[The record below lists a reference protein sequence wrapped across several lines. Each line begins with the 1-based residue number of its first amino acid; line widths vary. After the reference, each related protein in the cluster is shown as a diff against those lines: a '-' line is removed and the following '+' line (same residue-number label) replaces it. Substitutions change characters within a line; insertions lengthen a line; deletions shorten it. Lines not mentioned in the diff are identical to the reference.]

1 MSNLLI
7 ILSRSQP
14 YRKLQKRANS
24 HFAQN
29 VTLYL
34 SVRSKNFWKHAEK
47 RRSKKSLLS
56 LLGKGRRPQ
65 RSRGPGARARALSTP
80 AFQGRTS
87 ESRLFCYVNLRSV
100 SGKVVQFLE
109 FGKCAKSKIDSLRF
123 GKVMIKMNVYL
134 RENHSKSYIIFELFF
149 PKSRSQTPPVFTL
162 SHLLKLWR
170 CQNSS

>member
-1 MSNLLI
+1 MSTLLI
-7 ILSRSQP
+7 SLIRSQP
-14 YRKLQKRANS
+14 YRKLQRRANS

-65 RSRGPGARARALSTP
+65 RSRGPGARARARALSTP

-109 FGKCAKSKIDSLRF
+109 FGKCAKSKIDSFRF
-123 GKVMIKMNVYL
+123 EKVMIKMSL
-134 RENHSKSYIIFELFF
+134 PKGKSLKSFHHFWIFR
-149 PKSRSQTPPVFTL
+149 P
-162 SHLLKLWR
+162 
-170 CQNSS
+170 

>member
-1 MSNLLI
+1 MT
-7 ILSRSQP
+7 RSQL
-14 YRKLQKRANS
+14 YQQLLRRANS
-24 HFAQN
+24 HFARN
-29 VTLYL
+29 LMLYL
-34 SVRSKNFWKHAEK
+34 FVHSKSFPKNPEK

-65 RSRGPGARARALSTP
+65 RSRGPGARARARARALSTP

-109 FGKCAKSKIDSLRF
+109 FGKCAKSKIDSFRF

-134 RENHSKSYIIFELFF
+134 RENYSKIYIIF
-149 PKSRSQTPPVFTL
+149 
-162 SHLLKLWR
+162 
-170 CQNSS
+170 

>member
-1 MSNLLI
+1 MTR
-7 ILSRSQP
+7 SRL
-14 YRKLQKRANS
+14 YRKLLKRANS
-24 HFAQN
+24 HFARN
-29 VTLYL
+29 LMLYL
-34 SVRSKNFWKHAEK
+34 FVHSKSFSKNAKK

-65 RSRGPGARARALSTP
+65 RSRGPGARARARARALSTP

-109 FGKCAKSKIDSLRF
+109 FGKCAKSKIDSFRF

-134 RENHSKSYIIFELFF
+134 RENYSKIYIIF
-149 PKSRSQTPPVFTL
+149 
-162 SHLLKLWR
+162 
-170 CQNSS
+170 

>member
-1 MSNLLI
+1 MH
-7 ILSRSQP
+7 
-14 YRKLQKRANS
+14 K
-24 HFAQN
+24 
-29 VTLYL
+29 
-34 SVRSKNFWKHAEK
+34 K
-47 RRSKKSLLS
+47 RRSKKYLLS

-65 RSRGPGARARALSTP
+65 RSRGPGARARARARALSTP

-134 RENHSKSYIIFELFF
+134 RENHSKVYIIFEFF
-149 PKSRSQTPPVFTL
+149 VPNSRSQNPPSL
-162 SHLLKLWR
+162 
-170 CQNSS
+170 

>member
-1 MSNLLI
+1 MTR
-7 ILSRSQP
+7 SRL
-14 YRKLQKRANS
+14 YRKLLRRANS

-29 VTLYL
+29 LMLHL
-34 SVRSKNFWKHAEK
+34 SVHSKSFSKNAKK

-65 RSRGPGARARALSTP
+65 RSRGPGARARARARALSTP

-162 SHLLKLWR
+162 SHLLKL
-170 CQNSS
+170 

>member
-1 MSNLLI
+1 MI
-7 ILSRSQP
+7 RSRL
-14 YRKLQKRANS
+14 YRKLLRRANS

-29 VTLYL
+29 LMLHL
-34 SVRSKNFWKHAEK
+34 SVHSKSFSKNAKN

-65 RSRGPGARARALSTP
+65 RSRGPGARARARARALSTP

-162 SHLLKLWR
+162 SHLLKL
-170 CQNSS
+170 

>member
-1 MSNLLI
+1 M
-7 ILSRSQP
+7 P
-14 YRKLQKRANS
+14 K
-24 HFAQN
+24 
-29 VTLYL
+29 
-34 SVRSKNFWKHAEK
+34 K
-47 RRSKKSLLS
+47 RRSKKYLLS

-65 RSRGPGARARALSTP
+65 RSRGPGARARARARALSTP

-162 SHLLKLWR
+162 SHLLKL
-170 CQNSS
+170 

>member
-1 MSNLLI
+1 ML
-7 ILSRSQP
+7 
-14 YRKLQKRANS
+14 
-24 HFAQN
+24 H
-29 VTLYL
+29 L
-34 SVRSKNFWKHAEK
+34 SVHSKSFWKIHK
-47 RRSKKSLLS
+47 KHRSKKYLLS

-65 RSRGPGARARALSTP
+65 RSRGPGARARARALSTP

>member
-1 MSNLLI
+1 MTR
-7 ILSRSQP
+7 SRL
-14 YRKLQKRANS
+14 YRKLLKRANS
-24 HFAQN
+24 HFARN
-29 VTLYL
+29 LMLYL
-34 SVRSKNFWKHAEK
+34 FVHSKSFSKNAKK

-65 RSRGPGARARALSTP
+65 RSRGPGARARARALSTP

-109 FGKCAKSKIDSLRF
+109 FGKCAKSKIDSFRF

-134 RENHSKSYIIFELFF
+134 RENYSKIYIIF
-149 PKSRSQTPPVFTL
+149 
-162 SHLLKLWR
+162 
-170 CQNSS
+170 

>member
-1 MSNLLI
+1 MH
-7 ILSRSQP
+7 
-14 YRKLQKRANS
+14 K
-24 HFAQN
+24 
-29 VTLYL
+29 
-34 SVRSKNFWKHAEK
+34 K
-47 RRSKKSLLS
+47 RRSKKYLLS

-65 RSRGPGARARALSTP
+65 RSRGPGARARARARALSTP

-162 SHLLKLWR
+162 SHLLKL
-170 CQNSS
+170 

>member
-1 MSNLLI
+1 M
-7 ILSRSQP
+7 
-14 YRKLQKRANS
+14 QK
-24 HFAQN
+24 
-29 VTLYL
+29 
-34 SVRSKNFWKHAEK
+34 K

-65 RSRGPGARARALSTP
+65 RSRGPGARARARARALSTP

-134 RENHSKSYIIFELFF
+134 RENHSKVYIIFEFF
-149 PKSRSQTPPVFTL
+149 VPNSRSQNPPSL
-162 SHLLKLWR
+162 CALPSAEILKMPK
-170 CQNSS
+170 

>member
-34 SVRSKNFWKHAEK
+34 SVRSKHFWKHAEK

-65 RSRGPGARARALSTP
+65 RSRGPGARARARARALSTP

-134 RENHSKSYIIFELFF
+134 RENHSKFYIIF
-149 PKSRSQTPPVFTL
+149 
-162 SHLLKLWR
+162 
-170 CQNSS
+170 

>member
-1 MSNLLI
+1 MQKIADLKNLYY
-7 ILSRSQP
+7 P
-14 YRKLQKRANS
+14 FWVRAGGPS
-24 HFAQN
+24 A
-29 VTLYL
+29 
-34 SVRSKNFWKHAEK
+34 RE
-47 RRSKKSLLS
+47 
-56 LLGKGRRPQ
+56 GRARA
-65 RSRGPGARARALSTP
+65 RARARALSTP

-162 SHLLKLWR
+162 SHLLKL
-170 CQNSS
+170 